1 MTDPAGAASHST
13 VEPSPAGFNGAP
25 AIHARSPE
33 TTGYGVPNLAT
44 ALTGPLL
51 SLERHIL
58 AAQPRIE
65 AWIRSQWRETPPPF
79 YASVDLRNSG
89 YKVAP
94 VDTNLFP
101 AGFNNL
107 DPSLYS
113 LSIQALQTAISRACP
128 DAVGILLIPESHTRN
143 EFYLESIATLAELIT
158 KAGFEVRIGSLIE
171 DRQAALTLMLPSGR
185 SVALAPLARTG
196 RRVHV
201 GTFSP
206 CAVLLNNDLLSGRP
220 ALLEDLEQVVLP
232 PLDLGWAQ
240 RLKSEHFGYFSAVAR
255 EFAELVALDSWLIDP
270 VFRNCGE
277 INFKTRTGEDCLAA
291 NVEDTLT
298 AIRKKYRDYGIDD
311 RPFVV
316 IKADAGTYGMGIMTA
331 YGADDVRALNR
342 KQRTKMSSTKGGAD
356 VHHVI
361 IQEGV
366 YTSETW
372 GRQSAVA
379 EPVVYMIDQFVVG
392 GFYRVHTQRGKHENL
407 NAPGM
412 HFQPLAFHTPCN
424 NPDPSIDPDAS
435 PNRFYLYG
443 VVARLALIAAAREV
457 AALVPSSRG
466 GGATATA

>member
-1 MTDPAGAASHST
+1 MTDHASATSHAAIASAPAGLDGAAATH
-13 VEPSPAGFNGAP
+13 AP
-25 AIHARSPE
+25 PPQ
-33 TTGYGVPNLAT
+33 TTGYDVPHLAT

-58 AAQPRIE
+58 AAQPKIE

-113 LSIQALQTAISRACP
+113 LSIQALQTAISRTCP

-143 EFYLESIATLAELIT
+143 QFYLESIATLAELIA

-171 DRQAALTLMLPSGR
+171 DQQAPLTLLLPSKR
-185 SVALAPLARTG
+185 HVELIPVTRTG
-196 RRVHV
+196 KRIRV
-201 GTFSP
+201 GEFSP

-220 ALLEDLEQVVLP
+220 AVLEDLEQAIVP

-255 EFAELVALDSWLIDP
+255 EFANLVDLDSWLIDP
-270 VFRNCGE
+270 VFRNCGA
-277 INFKTRTGEDCLAA
+277 INFKTRDGEDCLAA
-291 NVEDTLT
+291 NVEETLT
-298 AIRKKYRDYGIDD
+298 AIRKKYRDYHIDD
-311 RPFVV
+311 EPFVV

-331 YGADDVRALNR
+331 RSANDVRALNR
-342 KQRTKMSSTKGGAD
+342 KQRNKMSSTKGGAD

-372 GRQSAVA
+372 GSPPAVA

-392 GFYRVHTQRGKHENL
+392 GFYRVHTQRGKRENL

-424 NPDPSIDPDAS
+424 NPDPSIDPDAC

-443 VVARLALIAAAREV
+443 VIARLALIAAAREV
-457 AALVPSSRG
+457 AALGPSTS
-466 GGATATA
+466 